1 MNGNAVPDSQH
12 LCLKT
17 MAQVFCEFLKR
28 KKVNQKPIDVSAH
41 TKSLIFPPSTLQFLG
56 GLMRAKRVLRP
67 INQSKDFRH
76 NFLANKTKKPEIQ
89 DRYYINPACY

>member
-1 MNGNAVPDSQH
+1 MFKDMGTSF
-12 LCLKT
+12 LRILK
-17 MAQVFCEFLKR
+17 V

-76 NFLANKTKKPEIQ
+76 NFLAKGPSI
-89 DRYYINPACY
+89 